1 MANYDF
7 FGVFVVF
14 LSLFRGLLL
23 RFLFFLSRKA
33 VFRRTSEGLGGLF
46 WRRYAAC
53 ISELDF
59 VDVKINIYF
68 CDSLLYC

>member
-33 VFRRTSEGLGGLF
+33 VFWRASAACFG
-46 WRRYAAC
+46 RRYAAC